1 MDDGD
6 YAREEVGGALG
17 TAALAGLIAA
27 IVGGVVWGL
36 IVRWSGYEVGFVAWG
51 IGFVVGTAVA
61 FGARGVRGLSYQA
74 LAVVLALAGIVL
86 GKYLSFA
93 WTLGDAFEEEGIPI
107 EVPIFS
113 GDTWDAFV
121 ESRSDVWGWFD
132 LLWIGLAV
140 FTAFRIPGELDVRQV
155 VREAPDETT
164 RNEPRSP

>member
-1 MDDGD
+1 MEHPGLK
-6 YAREEVGGALG
+6 EEVGGALG

-36 IVRWSGYEVGFVAWG
+36 IVRWSGYEIGIAAWG

-61 FGARGVRGLSYQA
+61 IGARGVRGLPYQV

-93 WTLGDAFEEEGIPI
+93 WTLGDALEDENLPI

-113 GDTWDAFV
+113 RATWEAFM
-121 ESRSDVWGWFD
+121 ENRSEIWSLFD
-132 LLWIGLAV
+132 LLWVALAV
-140 FTAFRIPGELDVRQV
+140 VTAFRIPASERVADLAEGR
-155 VREAPDETT
+155 PP
-164 RNEPRSP
+164 EPRG